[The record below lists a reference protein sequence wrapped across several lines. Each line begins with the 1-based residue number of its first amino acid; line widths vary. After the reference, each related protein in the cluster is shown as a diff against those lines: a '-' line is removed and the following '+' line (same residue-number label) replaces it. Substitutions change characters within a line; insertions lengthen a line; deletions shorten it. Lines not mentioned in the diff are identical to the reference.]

1 MVWGAICPLLQLRC
15 GDTAFPLRGGSS
27 YHDIDMQ
34 AEPGRDPL
42 FEQPAVAPAN
52 RRRERPALYSIG
64 LKSRNRL
71 SAAQTWSIKEIAVA
85 GAVDRSRRDD
95 GPKRRQTDHQDTAGD
110 RE

>member
-1 MVWGAICPLLQLRC
+1 MAWGAICTLLQLRC
-15 GDTAFPLRGGSS
+15 GDTAFPLRGSS
-27 YHDIDMQ
+27 YHDIDTQ